1 MKRLAW
7 IWLVAVAAAALGADC
22 LASDRAIVA
31 RQRGALDWRPAARGD
46 ELRATLTADDWAI
59 WPPIAADPIEV
70 RTAGRLEPLAPPSHR
85 HRLGTDDR
93 GRDVAAR
100 WIHGART
107 TALVALVAALIALAL
122 GVGAA
127 LAAAAAATRGRA
139 GRAFRTGL
147 LAIADAVASAPAI
160 LVGLA
165 AGALVGVRGA
175 GAIALLIAVP
185 RGADTARLA
194 LAQLEAALAEP
205 YVEAARAVGASRA
218 RTLLRHALPAAGPTL
233 AAATAI
239 TAATAV
245 LAEAALSFLGLGAPP
260 PTPSWGEL
268 LAQATQHDLRWWL
281 SIPAGLATTL
291 TAAALFAL
299 ALQPGNRPRFE
310 VSDARGS
317 TTQAR

>member
-1 MKRLAW
+1 MRRSAAARGDALRRVAVG
-7 IWLVAVAAAALGADC
+7 WLVAVGLVAVGADG

-31 RQRGALDWRPAARGD
+31 WRGGALDWRPDPRG
-46 ELRATLTADDWAI
+46 EALRAQLTDHDWAV
-59 WPPIAADPIEV
+59 WPPIDADPLEV
-70 RTAGRLEPLAPPSHR
+70 RTGGRLEPLRPPSAA

-107 TALVALVAALIALAL
+107 TTLVAALAALVGLGFGLAL
-122 GVGAA
+122 A
-127 LAAAAAATRGRA
+127 LAAAALGSA
-139 GRAFRTGL
+139 GRLGRGARSAL
-147 LAIADAVASAPAI
+147 VAIADALASAPAL
-160 LVGLA
+160 LVSLA
-165 AGALVGVRGA
+165 AAALVGVRGA
-175 GAIALLIAVP
+175 VAIAVLVAIP

-205 YVEAARAVGASRA
+205 YADAARALGASRA
-218 RTLLRHALPAAGPTL
+218 RRLLHHALPAALPTV

-245 LAEAALSFLGLGAPP
+245 LAEAALSFLGLGAAP

-281 SIPAGLATTL
+281 SVPAGVATTA
-291 TAAALFAL
+291 TAAALFMLAL
-299 ALQPGNRPRFE
+299 AP
-310 VSDARGS
+310 ARGS
-317 TTQAR
+317 R